1 MGRKK
6 LPNKYGKRL
15 SVNFDERVMNGLLEA
30 QRGGEFAG
38 MSLSEIAN
46 AMVKEAMTKTERAAG

>member
-30 QRGGEFAG
+30 QRSEEFAG

>member
-30 QRGGEFAG
+30 QRNEEFAG